1 MAPLSVL
8 PGRIRFE
15 ASCLIANGGGCD
27 LLERNILAL
36 QGVSEITSSPRTGR
50 VLVRFD
56 EGIVSRSE
64 IEARLEQALRAVREL
79 KDAAPEHSTSRRSS
93 TARGESSQGIGHFVM
108 EMALHAFL
116 PAPLDLLLPA
126 ATALRR

>member
-79 KDAAPEHSTSRRSS
+79 KDAAPEHPTSRRSS
-93 TARGESSQGIGHFVM
+93 TARGESSPGIGHFVM